1 MCLYQHK
8 HVCLMKAT
16 VTQWIRAWGFMA
28 HGCAVPA
35 SPSSRP
41 SVKNTCSERNA
52 AKLLFGPLEATH
64 EEALAYYMR
73 ANELRTEK
81 RVLIKLA
88 ETHLALSQRG
98 DAKAWAERAAE
109 LPSKPGGAEDD
120 LDAKIAA
127 VLGAC

>member
-1 MCLYQHK
+1 MNVLQ
-8 HVCLMKAT
+8 
-16 VTQWIRAWGFMA
+16 
-28 HGCAVPA
+28 
-35 SPSSRP
+35 
-41 SVKNTCSERNA
+41 RNA

-64 EEALAYYMR
+64 EGALAYYTR